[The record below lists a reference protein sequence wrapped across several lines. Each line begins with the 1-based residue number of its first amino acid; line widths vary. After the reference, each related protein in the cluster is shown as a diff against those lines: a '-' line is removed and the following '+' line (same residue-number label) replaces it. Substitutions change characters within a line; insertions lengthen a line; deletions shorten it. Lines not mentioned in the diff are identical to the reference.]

1 MLDKSGNKD
10 VNEGEEKKY
19 GENDEGEGGRLEKF
33 EKEKGEIVE
42 MSKKNVGGIG
52 RYKMC
57 NKKDDREGVEE
68 IDSVEKDGDI

>member
-1 MLDKSGNKD
+1 
-10 VNEGEEKKY
+10 
-19 GENDEGEGGRLEKF
+19 
-33 EKEKGEIVE
+33 